1 MSKNKQK
8 KFTVKKW
15 FSFFQLNL
23 KGFYFLLER
32 EKALYVQLDELYQNY
47 LITKNSRLQKL
58 KSDIEKD
65 SNELDKIDPKNW
77 NLSDRQRLTNHWLDL
92 HEKLND
98 QHVEFIYKSTLSSN
112 NHLGEIHL
120 KTPNQDHEHLQ
131 IARLQRQPMPL
142 IDPFDNQDGIYR
154 SNQVIYFCF
163 HKNNFLFFP
172 LDVQWT

>member
-1 MSKNKQK
+1 MGKN
-8 KFTVKKW
+8 V
-15 FSFFQLNL
+15 
-23 KGFYFLLER
+23 
-32 EKALYVQLDELYQNY
+32 
-47 LITKNSRLQKL
+47 RLQKL

-65 SNELDKIDPKNW
+65 SNELDKIDPKNL

-92 HEKLND
+92 QEKLND
-98 QHVEFIYKSTLSSN
+98 QHVEFIYKSTNPSST

-154 SNQVIYFCF
+154 SNQVNYFCF
-163 HKNNFLFFP
+163 DKSNFFFF
-172 LDVQWT
+172 LDIQWTRIKNQNSKTYDYHRTKSFNIVQYISHSIRIIQSRS